1 MASPLVTRR
10 NGKKQACEPCRRR
23 KVACDHGYPVC
34 RRCVK
39 RPNGESTCYY
49 AAPGHSSQPEHAKRA
64 PDSHST
70 EPSSWPN
77 GHVAPEDKFWS
88 SPAARANPGF
98 FGQSSFLTAYLE
110 TETTL
115 AGQEPLI
122 TREVALSSGSV
133 LTDEATPPSVTEI
146 QDMANMDTAAT
157 QLAVRVLQAIPGRDK
172 TTAAFFQLHSN
183 PNDEWMRIIGER
195 LTTST
200 WETFGSYLRDREN
213 RAKLRE
219 LGGMICINTRRV
231 LKEDQGD
238 PLEWLQ
244 SFSGPNLRWEAVG
257 LMFMYAA
264 FGELSAPT
272 SADSRKL
279 IGNYTEY
286 CSSCI
291 TLANIGGSSGSL
303 MLFLLYKRSVLHA
316 CMHGD
321 TSLPYWKFHAETV
334 AMLTFAGYHD
344 DRSRDPS
351 APISETTP
359 SLEARRR
366 IMCQIFIVDKYLATF
381 VGRPPLLTRRF
392 CCIKLPLDLDDTA
405 LVSDK
410 DAFQEQTHSLDSNGW
425 NQGGRI
431 HSTSVL
437 RFRMMVAL
445 IRDAILEIGLG
456 YSDDFTLDDI
466 LKLKTK
472 ELDLYGKLPIHMI
485 GAPTFDDIAGLDPHL
500 IYSQLVIRLD
510 HLLNL
515 FLVERLLVKNG
526 HSRGDLLRTSFEMVV
541 LTMHFWTNKHRWAE
555 SQRECHWLIMGHAAP
570 AGAVL
575 CLDLV
580 DPNPV
585 ENVAD
590 GHAIAGET
598 YSRSSIIQQL
608 SILVGFLNSSGPSQP
623 NYCVASNAKS
633 VIKKVLDH
641 VLNQRMQHQTPTGPE
656 YFDSASGWESFAQ
669 FNPLDDI
676 SWFGQDWI
684 TEESNSST

>member
-1 MASPLVTRR
+1 MTSPLVTRR

-34 RRCVK
+34 RRCMR

-49 AAPGHSSQPEHAKRA
+49 AVPGHTSQLEQSKLAL
-64 PDSHST
+64 DSRSKDH
-70 EPSSWPN
+70 PSWPS

-98 FGQSSFLTAYLE
+98 FGQSSLLTAYLE

-115 AGQEPLI
+115 AVQDPLI
-122 TREVALSSGSV
+122 TTEAAPSSEST
-133 LTDEATPPSVTEI
+133 LCDEATPPSAIEI
-146 QDMANMDTAAT
+146 QDMANKDTAAT
-157 QLAVRVLQAIPGRDK
+157 QLAVRVLQAIPGREK
-172 TTAAFFQLHSN
+172 TTKAFFQLHSN

-195 LTTST
+195 LIAST
-200 WETFGSYLRDREN
+200 WETFGTYLRDREN

-219 LGGMICINTRRV
+219 LGGLICINTRRV
-231 LKEDQGD
+231 LKEDQED
-238 PLEWLQ
+238 PLAWLQ
-244 SFSGPNLRWEAVG
+244 SFSGSNLRWEAVG

-264 FGELSAPT
+264 FGEQSAST
-272 SADSRKL
+272 SADARKL

-344 DRSRDPS
+344 DRSRDAVAS
-351 APISETTP
+351 VSETTP
-359 SLEARRR
+359 PLEARRR
-366 IMCQIFIVDKYLATF
+366 IMCQIFIVDKNLATF

-392 CCIKLPLDLDDTA
+392 CSIKLPLDLDDTA
-405 LVSDK
+405 LVSDIEG
-410 DAFQEQTHSLDSNGW
+410 FQEQVRALDSNGW
-425 NQGGRI
+425 NQSGHI
-431 HSTSVL
+431 HSSSIL

-456 YSDDFTLDDI
+456 YSDDSTIDDI
-466 LKLKTK
+466 MKLKTK
-472 ELDLYGKLPIHMI
+472 ELDLHEQLPTHMT
-485 GAPTFDDIAGLDPHL
+485 GNLTFDDITSVDPR
-500 IYSQLVIRLD
+500 IVYSKLVMRLD

-515 FLVERLLVKNG
+515 FLVERSLVKHG
-526 HSRGDLLRTSFEMVV
+526 HSRGNLLRTSFEMVV
-541 LTMHFWTNKHRWAE
+541 LTMHFWTNRHRWAE
-555 SQRECHWLIMGHAAP
+555 SQQECHWLIMGHAAP

-575 CLDLV
+575 CLELV

-585 ENVAD
+585 EGVAD
-590 GHAIAGET
+590 GQVIAGET
-598 YSRSSIIQQL
+598 YTRSSIIQQL

-623 NYCVASNAKS
+623 NHCVASNARS

-641 VLNQRMQHQTPTGPE
+641 VLNQTMQHQTPLGLR
-656 YFDSASGWESFAQ
+656 YFDSATGWESFAQ

-676 SWFGQDWI
+676 SWFDQDWI
-684 TEESNSST
+684 PEESNSLK

>member
-34 RRCVK
+34 RRCMK

-49 AAPGHSSQPEHAKRA
+49 AAPGHPTQPEHAKRA
-64 PDSHST
+64 SDSRFT
-70 EPSSWPN
+70 ETSSSPN

-88 SPAARANPGF
+88 SPAARVNPGF
-98 FGQSSFLTAYLE
+98 FGQSSFLSAYLE

-115 AGQEPLI
+115 AVQEPLLM
-122 TREVALSSGSV
+122 RDAALSSDSV
-133 LTDEATPPSVTEI
+133 LADEATPPSVTEI
-146 QDMANMDTAAT
+146 QDMTNMDTAAT
-157 QLAVRVLQAIPGRDK
+157 QLAVRVLQAIPGREK
-172 TTAAFFQLHSN
+172 TTAALFQLHSN

-195 LTTST
+195 LTAST

-231 LKEDQGD
+231 LKEDQED

-264 FGELSAPT
+264 FGELSAST

-344 DRSRDPS
+344 DRSRDPL
-351 APISETTP
+351 AAASETTP
-359 SLEARRR
+359 ALEARRR
-366 IMCQIFIVDKYLATF
+366 VMCQIFIVDKYLATF

-410 DAFQEQTHSLDSNGW
+410 DAFQEQTRSLDSNGW
-425 NQGGRI
+425 NQRGRI
-431 HSTSVL
+431 YSSSIL
-437 RFRMMVAL
+437 RFRMLVAL
-445 IRDAILEIGLG
+445 LRDAILEIGLG
-456 YSDDFTLDDI
+456 YSDDFSLDDI

-472 ELDLYGKLPIHMI
+472 ELELYEKLPIHMI
-485 GAPTFDDIAGLDPHL
+485 GSPTFDDIAGVDPQL

-526 HSRGDLLRTSFEMVV
+526 HSRGDLLRTSFEMVA

-575 CLDLV
+575 CLELV
-580 DPNPV
+580 DPNPM
-585 ENVAD
+585 EDVAD
-590 GHAIAGET
+590 GHVIAGET

-623 NYCVASNAKS
+623 NHCVASNAKS

-641 VLNQRMQHQTPTGPE
+641 VLNRTMQPQTPLGLGN
-656 YFDSASGWESFAQ
+656 FDSATGWESFAQ

-684 TEESNSST
+684 IEEPNSSK